1 MALAE
6 IERNRMPTTGP
17 VDDGSS
23 DAPCHRMER
32 SEVWLFFI
40 DAKHMVA
47 NRLAL
52 KTFGSETFGNKTDG
66 IGAGIMSS

>member
-6 IERNRMPTTGP
+6 IRRKRTPTVGP

-23 DAPCHRMER
+23 DAPRHRMER
-32 SEVWLFFI
+32 SGVWLFFI

-47 NRLAL
+47 KRLAP
-52 KTFGSETFGNKTDG
+52 KTFGNKTDG
-66 IGAGIMSS
+66 IGAGVMSS

>member
-1 MALAE
+1 
-6 IERNRMPTTGP
+6 MPTIGP

-32 SEVWLFFI
+32 SGVWLFFI

-47 NRLAL
+47 KRLAL